1 MKVRHFGAINGFM
14 GNIYINITCSS
25 PFWIQWCQMCLDWT
39 IPPEVRAVYIF
50 WLGGWGYEPHASFV
64 IWMSSQQTRIVLKT
78 LTFKLQPMILN
89 WYLRNTFRSDHLV
102 KNVASLYISHR
113 GGFGI
118 LAPTLIILIWMFFSG
133 TQIVLKNLAFKVVLK
148 FKLFASIWN
157 DWSNIL
163 EQYPQLFMTPFVV
176 LWETYTLI

>member
-1 MKVRHFGAINGFM
+1 MGGGLNPILHFLSECFPLSVKCSIEPRLKIDSQIQTFWVDFKQLEQCIWAHPHILMKMRHFGAINGFM

-113 GGFGI
+113 GGLGF
-118 LAPTLIILIWMFFSG
+118 
-133 TQIVLKNLAFKVVLK
+133 
-148 FKLFASIWN
+148 
-157 DWSNIL
+157 
-163 EQYPQLFMTPFVV
+163 
-176 LWETYTLI
+176 